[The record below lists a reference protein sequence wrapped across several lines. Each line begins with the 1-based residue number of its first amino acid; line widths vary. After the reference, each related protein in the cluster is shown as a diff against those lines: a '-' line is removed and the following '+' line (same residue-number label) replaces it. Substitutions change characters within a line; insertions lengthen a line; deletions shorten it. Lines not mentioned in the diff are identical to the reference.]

1 MIADI
6 GHLDLNN
13 LADLISVAPISF
25 FMGTAY
31 TSIVNVDIE
40 SFKFFIGL
48 LIATLSSDILKRIP
62 YPDALYQITRRPEGA
77 SNCDYLSKNGPAS
90 KNAPGFPSGH
100 MTTTGF
106 FATYIILNKMKE
118 SELTFTELAT
128 EHKPL
133 ILVSVSL
140 ILAMSWSRY
149 YKKCRNITQI
159 IGGIVWGSLVGYLW
173 HTYV

>member
-31 TSIVNVDIE
+31 TSIVNLDIE
-40 SFKFFIGL
+40 SFKFLMGL
-48 LIATLSSDILKRIP
+48 LTATLSSDVLKRIP

-106 FATYIILNKMKE
+106 FATYIILKT
-118 SELTFTELAT
+118 ELSFTELT
-128 EHKPL
+128 TKQKPL
-133 ILVSVSL
+133 IFVSVSL
-140 ILAMSWSRY
+140 ILAMSWARY
-149 YKKCRNITQI
+149 YKKCHNITQI

-173 HTYV
+173 YTYV

>member
-31 TSIVNVDIE
+31 TSIVNVDID
-40 SFKFFIGL
+40 SFKFLMGL
-48 LIATLSSDILKRIP
+48 LTATLSSDVLKRIP

-100 MTTTGF
+100 MTTTSF
-106 FATYIILNKMKE
+106 FATYIMLE
-118 SELTFTELAT
+118 SELSFTELT
-128 EHKPL
+128 TKQKPL
-133 ILVSVSL
+133 IFVSVSL
-140 ILAMSWSRY
+140 ILAMSWARY
-149 YKKCRNITQI
+149 YKKCHNITQI

-173 HTYV
+173 HTYI

>member
-31 TSIVNVDIE
+31 TSIVNLDIE
-40 SFKFFIGL
+40 SFKFLMGL
-48 LIATLSSDILKRIP
+48 LTATLSSDVLKRIP

-106 FATYIILNKMKE
+106 FATYIILE
-118 SELTFTELAT
+118 AELSFTELT
-128 EHKPL
+128 TKQKPL
-133 ILVSVSL
+133 IFVSVSL
-140 ILAMSWSRY
+140 ILAMSWARY
-149 YKKCRNITQI
+149 YKKCHNITQI

-173 HTYV
+173 HTYI

>member
-31 TSIVNVDIE
+31 TSIVNVDID
-40 SFKFFIGL
+40 SFKFLMGL
-48 LIATLSSDILKRIP
+48 LTATLSSDVLKRIP

-106 FATYIILNKMKE
+106 FATYIILKT
-118 SELTFTELAT
+118 ELSFTELT
-128 EHKPL
+128 TKQKPL
-133 ILVSVSL
+133 IFVSVSL
-140 ILAMSWSRY
+140 ILAMSWARY
-149 YKKCRNITQI
+149 YKKCHNLTQI

-173 HTYV
+173 HTYI

>member
-31 TSIVNVDIE
+31 TSIVNVDID
-40 SFKFFIGL
+40 SFKFLMGL
-48 LIATLSSDILKRIP
+48 LTATLSSDVLKRIP

-106 FATYIILNKMKE
+106 FATYIILKT
-118 SELTFTELAT
+118 ELSFTELT
-128 EHKPL
+128 TKQKPL
-133 ILVSVSL
+133 IFVSVSL
-140 ILAMSWSRY
+140 ILAMSWARY
-149 YKKCRNITQI
+149 YKKCHNITQI

-173 HTYV
+173 YTYV

>member
-13 LADLISVAPISF
+13 IADLISVIPISF

-31 TSIVNVDIE
+31 TSIVNMDLD
-40 SFKFFIGL
+40 SFKFLIGL
-48 LIATLSSDILKRIP
+48 LTATLSSDVLKRIP
-62 YPDALYQITRRPEGA
+62 YPDALYKITRRPEGA
-77 SNCDYLSKNGPAS
+77 ANCDYLSKNGLAS

-106 FATYIILNKMKE
+106 FVAHILLDKMKE
-118 SELTFTELAT
+118 EEVSFTELVSNY
-128 EHKPL
+128 KPL
-133 ILVSVSL
+133 IVLSVSL
-140 ILAMSWSRY
+140 IVGMSWARF
-149 YKKCRNITQI
+149 YKKCHNITQI
-159 IGGIVWGSLVGYLW
+159 IGGILWGSLVGYLW

>member
-13 LADLISVAPISF
+13 LADLISVTPISF

-31 TSIVNVDIE
+31 TSIVNVDID
-40 SFKFFIGL
+40 SFKFLMGL
-48 LIATLSSDILKRIP
+48 LTATLSSDVLKRIP

-100 MTTTGF
+100 MTTTSF
-106 FATYIILNKMKE
+106 FATYIILKT
-118 SELTFTELAT
+118 ELSFTELT
-128 EHKPL
+128 TKQKPL
-133 ILVSVSL
+133 IFVSVSL
-140 ILAMSWSRY
+140 ILAMSWARY
-149 YKKCRNITQI
+149 YKKCHNITQI

-173 HTYV
+173 YTYV